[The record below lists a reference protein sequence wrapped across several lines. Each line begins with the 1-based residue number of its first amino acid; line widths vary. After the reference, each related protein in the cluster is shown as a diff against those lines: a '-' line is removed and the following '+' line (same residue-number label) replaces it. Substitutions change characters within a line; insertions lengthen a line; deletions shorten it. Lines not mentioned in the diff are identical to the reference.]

1 MIRLNAYP
9 HLFDNLKLEHCAIL
23 FLATPHLGSGEADW
37 NKYLVDLVELIGGLR
52 AEAIVNPL
60 RSFNPISANAN
71 EDFGNMRVQVPY
83 ECYYETELT
92 RVAGKNRQVSFIC
105 LTFNLLYE

>member
-1 MIRLNAYP
+1 MIRLNAYS
-9 HLFDNLKLEHCAIL
+9 HLFINIQLEQCAIL
-23 FLATPHLGSGEADW
+23 FLATPHLGSHEADW
-37 NKYLVDLVELIGGLR
+37 NKYLVDLAEMIGGLR
-52 AEAIVNPL
+52 ARAIVDPL

-92 RVAGKNRQVSFIC
+92 TVGGMNRQVSIMYADLST
-105 LTFNLLYE
+105 LT